1 MKSILLLFVTILST
15 TRALAYE
22 PVDQNLLG
30 FMQTKPNKTQFG
42 GEAYGIYT
50 DGSQDAGSAVKYDTR
65 YTGVGEAFAVMPA
78 GSKAFVRAGL
88 LGRYGTRIEDEDEQ
102 ENANQIKSSQ
112 PRLDLWV
119 DVNMTLQS
127 DLELF
132 AGLKL
137 LYLGA
142 YTETSSSLY
151 VSAEKTV
158 ERAMLFAPRFGVLKR
173 SSTFS
178 GGFYYVMG
186 SSKNRGFKSVASD
199 DTENEGKA
207 VEFLETQIGGL
218 LNVRLNQFELFFEG
232 QLAKA
237 SESGAKSTDGTEV
250 YRDYYRIGLGAT
262 YLYGNPNFR
271 FTSLYKTLSYSD
283 QEFTN
288 ADNIPL
294 LQLEVAI
301 DFKGAGNGKRY
312 LAMGYAQAW
321 DSQSQEQFN
330 AKIMYKS
337 YVIKYGFDLQ
347 Y

>member
-1 MKSILLLFVTILST
+1 MKSFSLLFVTLLST
-15 TRALAYE
+15 TWAFAYE
-22 PVDQNLLG
+22 PVEQNLLG
-30 FMQTKPNKTQFG
+30 LMQTKPNKTQFG

-50 DGSQDAGSAVKYDTR
+50 DGSQDAGSTVKYDTR
-65 YTGVGEAFAVMPA
+65 YTGVVNAFAVKQA
-78 GSKAFVRAGL
+78 GSKAFLRAGL
-88 LGRYGTRIEDEDEQ
+88 VGGYGSRVEDENEQ
-102 ENANQIKSSQ
+102 ENSSQ
-112 PRLDLWV
+112 VKSRQSRLDMWA
-119 DVNMTLQS
+119 DVNMSLQS

-142 YTETSSSLY
+142 YTETSHALY
-151 VSAEKTV
+151 VSSEKTV

-186 SSKNRGFKSVASD
+186 STQKRGFKTVASD
-199 DTENEGKA
+199 ETENEDKSI
-207 VEFLETQIGGL
+207 EFLETQIGGL
-218 LNVRLNQFELFFEG
+218 VNVRLSQYEIYFEG

-237 SESGAKSTDGTEV
+237 GESGVKSTDGTDV
-250 YRDYYRIGLGAT
+250 YRDYYRIALGAT

-288 ADNIPL
+288 PDNIPL
-294 LQLEVAI
+294 LQAELAI
-301 DFKGAGNGKRY
+301 DFKGVSNGKRY
-312 LAMGYAQAW
+312 LAFGYAQAW

-330 AKIMYKS
+330 AKIIYKS
-337 YVIKYGFDLQ
+337 YVIKYGFDFQ
-347 Y
+347 F